1 MGDKSPFVRALRG
14 ATNYLVVRNCKT
26 DLCARIWC
34 ICEFLYAKEFKLIP
48 DKTIVTGPDTF
59 ANEIISC
66 NDAES
71 FDPSDK
77 EKILNE
83 LTKKNSVNEI
93 NEYIKEFRAFGSSKK
108 TVETEV
114 RTASA
119 TESVDM
125 SSIKRLLKKK
135 DKELKKKDEQLKKK
149 DEQLK
154 KMQGEL
160 KKMQEE

>member
-1 MGDKSPFVRALRG
+1 MG
-14 ATNYLVVRNCKT
+14 
-26 DLCARIWC
+26 
-34 ICEFLYAKEFKLIP
+34 
-48 DKTIVTGPDTF
+48 
-59 ANEIISC
+59 
-66 NDAES
+66 
-71 FDPSDK
+71 K

-114 RTASA
+114 RTTSA

-135 DKELKKKDEQLKKK
+135 DEELKKKDAELKKKDEQLKKK

-154 KMQGEL
+154 KKDKEHDEEL
-160 KKMQEE
+160 KKNDEQLKKKDEAMANAEEKIDRNAF

>member
-1 MGDKSPFVRALRG
+1 MGG

-26 DLCARIWC
+26 DLCARMWC
-34 ICEFLYAKEFKLIP
+34 SWEFLYAKEFELIP

-59 ANEIISC
+59 AGDSISC

-83 LTKKNSVNEI
+83 LMKNNSVNEI
-93 NEYIKEFRAFGSSKK
+93 NDYIKEFRAFGSSKK

-114 RTASA
+114 RTTPAS
-119 TESVDM
+119 ESVDM
-125 SSIKRLLKKK
+125 SSIERLLKKK
-135 DKELKKKDEQLKKK
+135 DEEHDEELKKKDE
-149 DEQLK
+149 
-154 KMQGEL
+154 EL
-160 KKMQEE
+160 K